1 MTVKEDLEKE
11 NKIELQE
18 FEKLRK
24 ERDELEKKMKSR
36 EDELLKIR
44 KEIEEE
50 KTLIDEEKKL
60 IDAAKTE
67 VKDKIDVIKLRKET
81 QEIKDKMLRD
91 RAELENFKRRSNEER
106 IRDRKYAQQFILS
119 KLIDMQD
126 NLERALQSEVDSI
139 DKFKEGVVLI
149 QQQLGQII
157 EGESVKEIEALHKE
171 FDPNYHQAVFTENNE
186 EFDDDIV
193 LEVLQKGYLYK
204 ERVLRPSMVKV
215 NKKEN

>member
-11 NKIELQE
+11 KKIELKE

-60 IDAAKTE
+60 IEAAKTE
-67 VKDKIDVIKLRKET
+67 VEDKIDVIKLRKET

-193 LEVLQKGYLYK
+193 LEVLQKGYIYK